1 MYYQT
6 LRKKIKKKKAII
18 AVVGLGY
25 VGMPL
30 LAQFYKKD
38 FNTIGIDID
47 KKKINQLKNNK
58 INSIYFKNLFKKNKF
73 KNLSLTNDFSYAK
86 NSDVI
91 ILCLPT
97 PLKKNKSPDISYIK
111 QALLKLGPYLKKGQA
126 LSLESTTYPE
136 TTEEILLPFLKK
148 LKFNVSK
155 DFFLIYSPERESPV
169 FEKNKNKFTLFNT
182 PKICSGYSS
191 NCLNIGSDLYSQVV
205 KTVVRTDSTKK
216 AELAKM
222 IENIYRAV
230 NIGLVN
236 ELKMLSQKMKINIHQ
251 VIDLAGTKPFGFTKF
266 LPGPGLGG
274 HCIPIDPYYLSWRAK
289 KYKFDTKFIR
299 LAGEINQ
306 KVTNWTINNVIK
318 IIKKKKIDL
327 KQCKILLLGVAYKAD
342 IDDLRES
349 PALKIISNFKKRKIK
364 FDYCDPY
371 IDNIENLNLKSV
383 KLNYQKFK
391 LYDCVVLLTDHSIFN
406 KKKLINHSKLIID
419 TRGYLKNFNQ
429 NKLFHL

>member
-47 KKKINQLKNNK
+47 KKKINKLKNNK

-236 ELKMLSQKMKINIHQ
+236 ELKMLSQKMKINIHE

>member
-1 MYYQT
+1 MYYQA
-6 LRKKIKKKKAII
+6 LKKKIKQKKAIVAI
-18 AVVGLGY
+18 VGLGY

-30 LAQFYKKD
+30 LARFYEKG

-47 KKKINQLKNNK
+47 KKKISDFKKKK
-58 INSIYFKNLFKKNKF
+58 INSFYFKNLFKKNKS
-73 KNLSLTNDFSYAK
+73 KNLNFTTDFSNAK
-86 NSDVI
+86 TADII

-97 PLKKNKSPDISYIK
+97 PLKKNKSPDVSYIK
-111 QALLKLGPYLKKGQA
+111 EALKKLAPYLKKGQA

-136 TTEEILLPFLKK
+136 TTEEILVPFLKK
-148 LKFNVSK
+148 LKFKISE
-155 DFFLIYSPERESPV
+155 DYFLIYSPERESPV
-169 FEKNKNKFTLFNT
+169 LKKKKNKFSLFNT

-191 NCLNIGSDLYSQVV
+191 NCLSIGGVLYSQVV
-205 KTVVRTDSTKK
+205 KTVVKTNSTTK
-216 AELAKM
+216 AEFAKM

-230 NIGLVN
+230 NIGLIN
-236 ELKMLSQKMKINIHQ
+236 ELKMLSQKMNINIHD

-266 LPGPGLGG
+266 IPGPGLGG

-289 KYKFDTKFIR
+289 KYKFETKFIR
-299 LAGEINQ
+299 LAGDINQ

-318 IIKKKKIDL
+318 IIKKKKINL
-327 KQCKILLLGVAYKAD
+327 KQCKILLLGVAYKAN

-349 PALKIISNFKKRKIK
+349 PALKIISDFKKKKIK

-371 IDNIENLNLKSV
+371 INKIKNLNLKSI
-383 KLNYQKFK
+383 KLNYQNFK
-391 LYDCVVLLTDHSIFN
+391 SYDCVVLLTDHSIFN

-419 TRGYLKNFNQ
+419 TRGYLKNFKQ

>member
-47 KKKINQLKNNK
+47 KKKINKLKNNK

-73 KNLSLTNDFSYAK
+73 KNLSLTTDFSYAK

>member
-47 KKKINQLKNNK
+47 KKKINKLKNNK

>member
-47 KKKINQLKNNK
+47 KKKINKLKNNK

-73 KNLSLTNDFSYAK
+73 KNLSLTTDFSYAK

-236 ELKMLSQKMKINIHQ
+236 ELKMLSQKMKINIHE